1 MQSFFGLETVQHFV
15 KIHEEQGEHYV
26 VLKKLTET
34 NCIGVMINGTN
45 WVSCMYLELISFSLS
60 FCPVLWV
67 MRTKKCSLHELPCP
81 LTTTLIFKKNCC
93 MFKYSSPT
101 FHECNVTTADDTLWE
116 RRSWDRHDSKVTNF
130 LPNLRAQ
137 DGGGNRNRNFIFPSF

>member
-1 MQSFFGLETVQHFV
+1 MFAVFLWAGNSTAFC
-15 KIHEEQGEHYV
+15 KIHEQGEHYV
-26 VLKKLTET
+26 VLKSWQKPIVL
-34 NCIGVMINGTN
+34 GVMINGTN

-67 MRTKKCSLHELPCP
+67 MRTKMLFTRASLSPNHNSHL
-81 LTTTLIFKKNCC
+81 FFWC

-101 FHECNVTTADDTLWE
+101 FHECNDCFWHIVREKIMRLTWFQ
-116 RRSWDRHDSKVTNF
+116 VTNF

-137 DGGGNRNRNFIFPSF
+137 DGGSRNSNFIFPSF